1 MRFDGLTHRLR
12 NTTALRLLPKLPMML
27 TSTEALRVDQRGL
40 GAVLGVSQP
49 SISRG
54 LLALVEVGAIIRE
67 GRGPGSRY
75 RLSRDVDWPGVEP
88 ASFHNAGYGLL
99 TDPDSF
105 TPPPPRQQ
113 EPCQR
118 RPAPRRRHA
127 LRSTV
132 WSPPSP

>member
-12 NTTALRLLPKLPMML
+12 NTTALRLLPKLPMLL

-40 GAVLGVSQP
+40 GQVLGVSQP

-75 RLSRDVDWPGVEP
+75 RLSREVDWPGVEP
-88 ASFHNAGYGLL
+88 ASFHNDGYALHPR
-99 TDPDSF
+99 PDSF
-105 TPPPPRQQ
+105 SPPPPPGKNRANAAQHPGRS
-113 EPCQR
+113 PC
-118 RPAPRRRHA
+118 
-127 LRSTV
+127 
-132 WSPPSP
+132 

>member
-40 GAVLGVSQP
+40 GQVLGVSQP

-54 LLALVEVGAIIRE
+54 LLALVAVGAIIRE

-99 TDPDSF
+99 TGPDSF
-105 TPPPPRQQ
+105 TPPPRQQ
-113 EPCQR
+113 EPCQH

-127 LRSTV
+127 LRSTA